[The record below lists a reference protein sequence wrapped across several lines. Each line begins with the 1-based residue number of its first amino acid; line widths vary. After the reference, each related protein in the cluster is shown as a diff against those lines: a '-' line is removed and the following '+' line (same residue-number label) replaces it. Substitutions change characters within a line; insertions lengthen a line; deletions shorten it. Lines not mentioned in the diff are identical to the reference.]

1 MNLGERRKKW
11 GQTELWHLSSQII
24 TMCDKA
30 LFSWKLLNI
39 CLLMGSSKLIP
50 YFALLM
56 HITLLIK

>member
-1 MNLGERRKKW
+1 
-11 GQTELWHLSSQII
+11 
-24 TMCDKA
+24 MCDKA

-56 HITLLIK
+56 HITLLIKQTYFCLLIAKKVIKLSLS